1 MAQSSHGLH
10 HFHRR
15 KRIHKLHELYP
26 TKDPL
31 KRFMD
36 KAIYVVGVFGPL
48 MTIPQVIKIWGD
60 KTAAGVSLLSWV
72 SYLFVAV
79 FWVVYGVMHKE
90 KPIIITYSTWII
102 LEIMVVAGI
111 ILYG

>member
-15 KRIHKLHELYP
+15 KKLHKLNELYP

-60 KTAAGVSLLSWV
+60 KTAAGVSLISWV
-72 SYLFVAV
+72 SYLNMLFSLNIYN
-79 FWVVYGVMHKE
+79 FPWETSHF
-90 KPIIITYSTWII
+90 P
-102 LEIMVVAGI
+102 LEITQFPLTGI
-111 ILYG
+111 SDFL

>member
-1 MAQSSHGLH
+1 MCGVLVVVRVPGGGIVFWFVVFAVVGGM
-10 HFHRR
+10 FG
-15 KRIHKLHELYP
+15 
-26 TKDPL
+26 T
-31 KRFMD
+31 
-36 KAIYVVGVFGPL
+36 IYVVGVFGPL

-90 KPIIITYSTWII
+90 KPIIVTYSTWII